1 MANKKIRR
9 ASESSRDRGY
19 PRPQL
24 QRANWTSL
32 NGTWGFSIDEDAKWR
47 SPQEVRWQT
56 TIKLPF
62 SPETPAS
69 GVHNT
74 GFYKAVWYHIKLR
87 KPELQKGERL
97 ILHFGAVDHLAS
109 VWIDDQLVVTHE
121 GGYTPFSVDITEHL
135 SGPDYLITVR
145 AYDDPQDLAKP
156 RGKQDWR
163 LEPHSIWYPRTTGIW
178 QTVWLET
185 VHQTHIERIRWTPN
199 VTNWE
204 FDVQVRIAGPLEDRL
219 RLRTRLSSR
228 GNALVDDTYSITGET
243 LQRKIVLPDP
253 GIDDYRNELLWSPGA
268 PNLIDAQLDLIDED
282 DNVIDSVT
290 SYTAMRQVMVQGDRL
305 VMNGRPLMLR
315 FLLDQG
321 YWIEGG
327 LTAPNDEAYKKD
339 ITLIKSMGF
348 NGVRKHQKIE
358 DPRFLYWADQMGLLV
373 WEEMP
378 SPYQFSTETINR
390 LTREWSA
397 AIERDVSHPCIIA
410 WVPFNE
416 SWGVPD
422 LPDVK
427 AQRDFVNGVYHLTK
441 ALDPTRPVIG
451 NDGWEME
458 KTDIIA
464 IHDYE
469 RNPDRIRERYL
480 RTPENLA
487 ALFTY
492 ERPGHRLLLLEG
504 RRYAGE
510 PIMLTEFGGI
520 AYHKDV
526 KHTWG
531 YKRAMTASDFEKQ
544 YTELLAAV
552 RAMPIFSGFCYTQ
565 FTDTYQEANGLVYM
579 DRSPKLPVARIA
591 KATSGGM

>member
-1 MANKKIRR
+1 MAKKKTRK
-9 ASESSRDRGY
+9 AVSAPQERGY

-32 NGTWGFSIDEDAKWR
+32 NMRWGFSIDANAEWK
-47 SPQEVRWQT
+47 SPREVQWQT
-56 TIKLPF
+56 SINLPF

-69 GVHNT
+69 GIHNT
-74 GFYKAVWYHIKLR
+74 GFYKAVWYHIKLQ
-87 KPELQKGERL
+87 KPALRENERL

-109 VWIDDQLVVTHE
+109 VWIDDNLVGTHE
-121 GGYTPFSVDITEHL
+121 GGYTPFSVDITDYLQGE
-135 SGPDYLITVR
+135 DYLITVR

-163 LEPHSIWYPRTTGIW
+163 LQPHSIWYPRTTGIW

-185 VHQTHIERIRWTPN
+185 VPRRRISKLRWAADVPK
-199 VTNWE
+199 WE
-204 FDVQVRIAGPLEDRL
+204 LELQVELEDAQSESPLRL
-219 RLRTRLSSR
+219 RLKLS
-228 GNALVDDTYSITGET
+228 AKGET
-243 LQRKIVLPDP
+243 LAEDIYSVTSNTVQRKIVLPDP
-253 GIDDYRNELLWSPGA
+253 GIDDYRNELLWSPNA
-268 PNLIDAQLDLIDED
+268 PNLIDAQLELLDQD
-282 DNVIDSVT
+282 DNVIDTVT
-290 SYTAMRQVMVQGDRL
+290 SYTAMRTVVIEGDHL

-321 YWIEGG
+321 YWVEGG
-327 LTAPNDEAYKKD
+327 LTAPSDEAFRKD
-339 ITLIKSMGF
+339 IELVKALGF

-358 DPRFLYWADQMGLLV
+358 DPRFLYWADRLGLLV

-378 SPYQFSTETINR
+378 SPYRFCVETINR
-390 LTREWSA
+390 LSREWSA
-397 AIERDVSHPCIIA
+397 AIERDISHPCIIA

-422 LPDVK
+422 LTQVR
-427 AQRDFVNGVYHLTK
+427 AQRDFVNGIYHLTK
-441 ALDPTRPVIG
+441 AMDPSRPVIG

-458 KTDIIA
+458 STDIVA

-469 RNPDRIRERYL
+469 RNPDQVRQRYH
-480 RTPENLA
+480 RTAENLT

-492 ERPGHRLLLLEG
+492 ERPGHRQLLLG
-504 RRYAGE
+504 DRSYTGQ

-520 AYHKDV
+520 AFHKDV

-531 YKRAMTASDFEKQ
+531 YKRAMTASDFDKQ

-565 FTDTYQEANGLVYM
+565 FTDTYQEANGLVHM
-579 DRSPKLPVARIA
+579 DRTPKLPLDRVA
-591 KATSGGM
+591 KATTG